1 MKILYVTDVFPPHCG
16 GSGWSVYFF
25 ARALREK
32 GHQVT
37 ILSLDGESRQ
47 YNGFDVEA
55 RRMSNSSMPFAGN
68 WQRENEDLPVIANW
82 LQKRAAEHEL
92 AHAHHKWSAI
102 ALAMAQPRRFFV
114 TIRDYWPI
122 CICGRSQ
129 YRTGNS
135 CGRFD
140 FARCTFS
147 DSVLKG
153 AASPFVYGWF
163 EKRNRERRDL
173 MQSAEKVFAISHYL
187 RDQLIPFFPQ
197 QKVVVLPN
205 FAVPIPATRTLDLK
219 ERFCL
224 YVGRL
229 EKNKGAYLL
238 PEIMKRSKVTIP
250 ILIVGEGSLQNRLIR
265 KFQKQ
270 GIPASFLGYQEYPEM
285 LSVLRQSEFV
295 LFPSVWAEPLGRVLL
310 EAAMVGK
317 PVIAFQH
324 PGGHH
329 DIVRNNVNGLLVR
342 SVKDFATGV
351 SRLASEGE
359 LRLRLGESSRKIYER
374 RFSPNAVISRL
385 MEQYDKV

>member
-1 MKILYVTDVFPPHCG
+1 MKILYVTDVFPPRCG

-32 GHQVT
+32 GHEVT
-37 ILSLDGESRQ
+37 ILSLDGESRN
-47 YNGFDVEA
+47 YDGFEVEA
-55 RRMSNSSMPFAGN
+55 RRMSMSSVPFAGN
-68 WQRENEDLPVIANW
+68 WQRENEDLPALADW
-82 LQKRAAEHEL
+82 LKKRASEYEL

-102 ALAMAQPRRFFV
+102 ALAMATPQRYFV

-140 FARCTFS
+140 FTRCTFS
-147 DSVLKG
+147 DSILKG

-163 EKRNRERRDL
+163 EKRLHKRREML
-173 MQSAEKVFAISHYL
+173 QSAEKIFAISHYL
-187 RDQLIPFFPQ
+187 RDQLLPFFSQ
-197 QKVVVLPN
+197 QKVMVLPN
-205 FAVPIPATRTLDLK
+205 FAEPIPAQRTLDLK

-229 EKNKGAYLL
+229 EKNKGVQLL
-238 PEIMKRSKVTIP
+238 PQIMKRSKITMP
-250 ILIVGEGSLQNRLIR
+250 ILIVGEGSLQNQLIR
-265 KFQKQ
+265 KFQKK
-270 GIPASFLGYQEYPEM
+270 GISASFLGYQEYPEM
-285 LSVLRQSEFV
+285 LSVLKQSDFV
-295 LFPSVWAEPLGRVLL
+295 LFPSIWAEPLGRVLL

-342 SVKDFATGV
+342 SVKDFAAAV
-351 SRLASEGE
+351 STLASEGD
-359 LRLRLGESSRKIYER
+359 LRQHLGESSKKIYEQ
-374 RFSPNAVISRL
+374 RFSTEVVVSRL
-385 MEQYDKV
+385 IEQYKKV